1 MKVVAYTR
9 FSTDRVGEE
18 SPSDAILV
26 RTKVIEEYAAAKGWD
41 IEKKYS
47 DRKHDTSADTSFN
60 EMKLDGI
67 HRKFDLVIADSLFH
81 FGRGY
86 TYAEELLFRTF
97 YPAGIGFAVV
107 EDDFCSLDHS
117 EEEVKQYFHDMRW
130 LNFTEK
136 SHDATIVQLSQKELQ
151 RQTMRYGYKFS
162 DDHMNLV
169 LDEEAAVIIKEI
181 FERYINHESLW
192 GIAND
197 LEHRGVTAPPD
208 RKAQMLGRPLNAKEP
223 ASWNSAAI
231 KRIIMNEI
239 YTGHGYRNYFKQ
251 KIPMDVP
258 GIITRE
264 QYEKAN
270 EVLNSNGTRK
280 CGWRTSAANIFSKMV
295 YDKDNGIELMT
306 SNWKY
311 GDNKKYYIYKKQFRY
326 ITNEYVKNKLMFPY
340 DKMLEYI
347 KEQVL
352 MERAIAIY
360 VVKKLD
366 ENDYAEDMQGVLS
379 AEKIKAK
386 QLFEIMTGTASEY
399 YRAVKECD
407 IRTQDECLEN
417 LESTNKVYEEI
428 AHKTDKVMKAFG
440 KNNPWIKK
448 YRCAEIPDILDRKFS
463 RKYVDRIW
471 VSKFTDVDYVP
482 IHKEWRDLLPQK
494 WIEEGREAYLSGK
507 KE

>member
-1 MKVVAYTR
+1 
-9 FSTDRVGEE
+9 
-18 SPSDAILV
+18 
-26 RTKVIEEYAAAKGWD
+26 
-41 IEKKYS
+41 
-47 DRKHDTSADTSFN
+47 
-60 EMKLDGI
+60 
-67 HRKFDLVIADSLFH
+67 
-81 FGRGY
+81 
-86 TYAEELLFRTF
+86 
-97 YPAGIGFAVV
+97 
-107 EDDFCSLDHS
+107 
-117 EEEVKQYFHDMRW
+117 
-130 LNFTEK
+130 
-136 SHDATIVQLSQKELQ
+136 
-151 RQTMRYGYKFS
+151 
-162 DDHMNLV
+162 
-169 LDEEAAVIIKEI
+169 
-181 FERYINHESLW
+181 
-192 GIAND
+192 
-197 LEHRGVTAPPD
+197 
-208 RKAQMLGRPLNAKEP
+208 
-223 ASWNSAAI
+223 
-231 KRIIMNEI
+231 MNEI

-448 YRCAEIPDILDRKFS
+448 YRCAEIIRLILSRRVLLIPDISLLRQIARKLICM
-463 RKYVDRIW
+463 RI
-471 VSKFTDVDYVP
+471 
-482 IHKEWRDLLPQK
+482 
-494 WIEEGREAYLSGK
+494 
-507 KE
+507 